1 MRSLIAAMISLA
13 AAMPLDAQT
22 VPDLS
27 TATPIA
33 GHWTYASVSDGS
45 EATFADAST
54 VQLWVHCTRAKRRVS
69 IAKAATVFAPQLGIW
84 STGLTRNVAAS
95 FDAATGRLTAQFGAY
110 DGLLDSVANSRGRIG
125 FAAGRQ
131 PVLVVPAW
139 PELARVVEDCR
150 A

>member
-1 MRSLIAAMISLA
+1 MRSLIAATISLA

-45 EATFADAST
+45 EATFADASA
-54 VQLWVHCTRAKRRVS
+54 VQLWVHCARATRRVTS
-69 IAKAATVFAPQLGIW
+69 PRRHGFAPQLGIW

-125 FAAGRQ
+125 FAAGTQ